1 MRFTVL
7 IALVALA
14 GCEFIG
20 GAETLVRGEN
30 NRVFMDPTIDEVAEK
45 LAGFETTPQ
54 VTDAELATIYERIR
68 EQALAGDLRASLVVL
83 NVAATQRKAAEEAAQ
98 EAEEAGE

>member
-7 IALVALA
+7 IALVTLA

-45 LAGFETTPQ
+45 LAGFATTPQ

-83 NVAATQRKAAEEAAQ
+83 NVAASQRKAAQ